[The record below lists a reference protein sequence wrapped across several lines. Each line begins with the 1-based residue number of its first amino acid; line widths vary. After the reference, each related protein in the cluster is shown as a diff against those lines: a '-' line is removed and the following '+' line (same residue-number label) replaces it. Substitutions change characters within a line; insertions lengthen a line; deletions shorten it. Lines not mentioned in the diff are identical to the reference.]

1 MFCPRCGEKLPDSA
15 NFCTACGMEFD
26 DSIKSSLSSNE
37 RTKNKES
44 KKSGKG
50 KLCVPFI
57 LIIGIAIA
65 GFTIYEENASN
76 LTIEGVNFYIPSD
89 YQLGDEMSYESVV
102 PLKSSIYVFVLYD
115 GEIYSNGSDRIYID
129 VFTFED
135 DNVSTIDDV
144 YTELYFTSDMTN
156 TTINGHD
163 GVMGLFYRDDYKM
176 FMYMENDKLVRIKC
190 TDPDL
195 IDTIVV

>member
-1 MFCPRCGEKLPDSA
+1 
-15 NFCTACGMEFD
+15 
-26 DSIKSSLSSNE
+26 
-37 RTKNKES
+37 
-44 KKSGKG
+44 
-50 KLCVPFI
+50 
-57 LIIGIAIA
+57 
-65 GFTIYEENASN
+65 
-76 LTIEGVNFYIPSD
+76 
-89 YQLGDEMSYESVV
+89 MSYESVV

>member
-1 MFCPRCGEKLPDSA
+1 MFCPRCGEKLPDGA
-15 NFCTACGMEFD
+15 NFCTACGKEFD

-89 YQLGDEMSYESVV
+89 YQLEDEMSYESVV

-129 VFTFED
+129 AHVNCDTAEVEEIYFD
-135 DNVSTIDDV
+135 SMDGD
-144 YTELYFTSDMTN
+144 LY
-156 TTINGHD
+156 
-163 GVMGLFYRDDYKM
+163 L
-176 FMYMENDKLVRIKC
+176 
-190 TDPDL
+190 
-195 IDTIVV
+195 DTIWSYYLDENT